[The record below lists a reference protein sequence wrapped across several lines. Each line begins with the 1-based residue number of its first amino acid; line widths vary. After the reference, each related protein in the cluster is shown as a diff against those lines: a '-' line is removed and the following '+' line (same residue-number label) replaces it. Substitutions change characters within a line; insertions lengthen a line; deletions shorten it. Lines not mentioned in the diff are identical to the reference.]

1 MIKVRSKTL
10 VSTISCAFWA
20 GIFQIAG
27 KKSRL
32 ACENCMLHVQWKVL
46 TRNIFLKGC
55 SFWKLISEIV
65 QKLFALAVSL
75 FSGNLSKLLFLCPWQ
90 CSNYSVSLLSGNSVE
105 TTVFVSM
112 RMLKIYINFLTKLFR
127 PILFFECGQ
136 KMFGLLKIF
145 QQGGQNFIPLVQR
158 NLRGSDVFDRNLYSY
173 HFWKLSGKLS
183 EVGQNFVF

>member
-1 MIKVRSKTL
+1 MILFRSKNL
-10 VSTISCAFWA
+10 VSSSSWGFWA

-32 ACENCMLHVQWKVL
+32 VCENCMLHVQRKVL
-46 TRNIFLKGC
+46 TRNNFLKGC
-55 SFWKLISEIV
+55 SFWKLFSEIV
-65 QKLFALAVSL
+65 QKLLALPVSL
-75 FSGNLSKLLFLCPWQ
+75 FSGNFSKLLFLCPCQ

-112 RMLKIYINFLTKLFR
+112 RMLKIYIHFLTKLFR

-145 QQGGQNFIPLVQR
+145 QQGGQNFNPLVQR
-158 NLRGSDVFDRNLYSY
+158 NLRGSDVFDRNL
-173 HFWKLSGKLS
+173 
-183 EVGQNFVF
+183 